1 MSYNS
6 VQSISNTIYDI
17 INTIWAYNKSNEVDF
32 E

>member
-6 VQSISNTIYDI
+6 VQPISNTIYDI
-17 INTIWAYNKSNEVDF
+17 INIIWAYKKSNEVDF